1 MINRKELQAARPQ
14 SASFDLGPGNRQA
27 GRCREDE
34 ELKKYLEGMEERL
47 IERTRDMQK
56 EVLRPMLDAAV
67 ESIGTDF
74 SDLRSEMG
82 RRFDLVDQR
91 FDALERRVDRMD
103 THIGAVLLETAGVS
117 KSLTAGECLDT
128 AMSATQ
134 SAQQK
139 AIDDLAAR
147 LRAVEK
153 RLEA

>member
-82 RRFDLVDQR
+82 RRFDLVGQR
-91 FDALERRVDRMD
+91 FDALELRMDRMD
-103 THIGAVLLETAGVS
+103 THIGAVLLETAG
-117 KSLTAGECLDT
+117 
-128 AMSATQ
+128 
-134 SAQQK
+134 
-139 AIDDLAAR
+139 
-147 LRAVEK
+147 
-153 RLEA
+153 

>member
-1 MINRKELQAARPQ
+1 
-14 SASFDLGPGNRQA
+14 
-27 GRCREDE
+27 
-34 ELKKYLEGMEERL
+34 
-47 IERTRDMQK
+47 
-56 EVLRPMLDAAV
+56 MLDAAV

-91 FDALERRVDRMD
+91 FDALELRMDRMD

-117 KSLTAGECLDT
+117 KSLTAGERLDT

-153 RLEA
+153 RMVTGPTSFTCARPFP

>member
-1 MINRKELQAARPQ
+1 MINRKELQAGAATIRQ
-14 SASFDLGPGNRQA
+14 LRSGAGNRQA

-82 RRFDLVDQR
+82 RRFDLVGQR
-91 FDALERRVDRMD
+91 FDALELRMDRMD
-103 THIGAVLLETAGVS
+103 THIGAVLLETAG
-117 KSLTAGECLDT
+117 
-128 AMSATQ
+128 
-134 SAQQK
+134 
-139 AIDDLAAR
+139 
-147 LRAVEK
+147 
-153 RLEA
+153 

>member
-14 SASFDLGPGNRQA
+14 SASFDLGQAIGRQA
-27 GRCREDE
+27 AAAMDE

-82 RRFDLVDQR
+82 RRFDLVGQR
-91 FDALERRVDRMD
+91 FDALELRMDRMD

-117 KSLTAGECLDT
+117 KSLTVGERLDT

-134 SAQQK
+134 SAQSRPDTHQ
-139 AIDDLAAR
+139 
-147 LRAVEK
+147 
-153 RLEA
+153 